1 MGKFFDHAT
10 AQCTLKAAWGRIP
23 RTAPTPR
30 PKKRVRRLPTSTR
43 PLNIRRIQAKLR
55 RGEFQ
60 FDPQQGVLK
69 QKAGGNGKR
78 GIVMASVQN
87 RIVERALLD
96 SLQAKSPF
104 IQQVLEV
111 PTSVGG
117 VPHRSV
123 PHGLRVIE
131 EAFKEASSGSPA
143 PILLASLTVSR
154 ATPFSRRSPSTSMMR
169 RFLIFSLAPR
179 PSFSLE
185 RALGDDRRC
194 FPTDKD
200 GVAQGSPLSPLF
212 GNILLHDFDRRLN
225 GPGIVTPRFIDD
237 FAIFGHS
244 ESAVAKAFATARACL
259 DELGLKCHDPF
270 ADGDR
275 TKSAH
280 ENASIGFDFLGYRIE
295 PGLFQP
301 S

>member
-43 PLNIRRIQAKLR
+43 TLNIRRIPAKLR

-87 RIVERALLD
+87 GIVERALLD
-96 SLQAKSPF
+96 SLQAKSHF

-131 EAFKEASSGSPA
+131 EAFKEGKLWFARSDTSGFFDGIPRDA
-143 PILLASLTVSR
+143 VLAEIAKHVDDAAFLDLLAR
-154 ATPFSRRSPSTSMMR
+154 ATTVV
-169 RFLIFSLAPR
+169 LA
-179 PSFSLE
+179 
-185 RALGDDRRC
+185 
-194 FPTDKD
+194 
-200 GVAQGSPLSPLF
+200 
-212 GNILLHDFDRRLN
+212 
-225 GPGIVTPRFIDD
+225 
-237 FAIFGHS
+237 
-244 ESAVAKAFATARACL
+244 
-259 DELGLKCHDPF
+259 
-270 ADGDR
+270 R
-275 TKSAH
+275 T
-280 ENASIGFDFLGYRIE
+280 RTW
-295 PGLFQP
+295 
-301 S
+301 